1 MPDLLNHIKGIQ
13 GGDNAASDDARR
25 LQFLNTSGFQKKAN
39 VKYTKFVRMM
49 RLVLPLMALIMIW
62 LVVYWPRI
70 QNTMEP
76 VAKED
81 LVPVTVGKNELLRP
95 RFQSTDKKDQPFN
108 VTAHRALQ
116 SSYDPSVVILER
128 PMADITLN
136 NGDWLAAEATR
147 GAYRQKVEK
156 LFLEGDVRLYHD
168 RGYQLQTE
176 KMVINLA
183 KNQAWSDTRIYGQG
197 PAGVLE
203 ATGMQAYSERGQVIF
218 TGPVSLKLNRSLR
231 GL

>member
-13 GGDNAASDDARR
+13 GGDGNGDDR
-25 LQFLNTSGFQKKAN
+25 LQFLNTSGFKKGPGT
-39 VKYTKFVRMM
+39 KYTKFVRMM
-49 RLVLPLMALIMIW
+49 RLLLPTLALILIST
-62 LVVYWPRI
+62 VVSWPRI
-70 QNTMEP
+70 QGTLDP
-76 VAKED
+76 LPKEG

-108 VTAHRALQ
+108 ITAHRALQ

-128 PMADITLN
+128 PMADITLK
-136 NGDWLAAEATR
+136 NGDWLAAEASK

-168 RGYQLQTE
+168 KGYQLHTE

-183 KNQAWSDTRIYGQG
+183 KNQAWSDAAIYGQG

-203 ATGMQAYSERGQVIF
+203 ATGMQAYSDTGQLIF
-218 TGPVSLKLNRSLR
+218 TGPVRLLLNRSLK